1 MAVPSRL
8 IMRAMAACGL
18 AAPIA
23 APPAAAFSPSDQP
36 TGTARTQA
44 GAATAL
50 SQFAIGGD
58 AVGEASVPGGPALAI
73 PPAFDL
79 LRGGSWA
86 TSPADASSPDPAPS
100 PGLTMRGPQ
109 VLGRTGG
116 RAGSV
121 LWDFSLGSLPLT
133 ATSPSSDTAV
143 PLGQLTLGYN
153 FGPITFF
160 GAGSIVPDLGEAA
173 GRATYLQGGANLAL
187 PMSFTLGAR
196 IGYQWTDTVGTD
208 AGALGGRGLREGLPG
223 DGMDWS
229 LSLSREWL
237 GFNMSI
243 QVGDGEGPAD
253 SCSGLSMG
261 CNPRVFMS
269 IDRRF

>member
-1 MAVPSRL
+1 MKAT
-8 IMRAMAACGL
+8 AACGL
-18 AAPIA
+18 AVSMA
-23 APPAAAFSPSDQP
+23 APPAAAFSQLDRLTRPADVI
-36 TGTARTQA
+36 QA
-44 GAATAL
+44 QADPAAPL
-50 SQFAIGGD
+50 NQFAVGGD
-58 AVGEASVPGGPALAI
+58 AIGDASAPGPALAV
-73 PPAFDL
+73 PPAFDI

-86 TSPADASSPDPAPS
+86 TLPAAGSSPVPAPS
-100 PGLTMRGPQ
+100 PGLTMHGPQ
-109 VLGRTGG
+109 TLGRTGG
-116 RAGSV
+116 QAGGV

-133 ATSPSSDTAV
+133 ATSPSLDTAV

-160 GAGSIVPDLGEAA
+160 GAGSVVPDLGEAA
-173 GRATYLQGGANLAL
+173 GRATYLQGGANIAL

-196 IGYQWTDTVGTD
+196 IGYQWTDTSRPD
-208 AGALGGRGLREGLPG
+208 AGAPGGSGMREGPPG

-243 QVGDGEGPAD
+243 QVGDSEGSVD